1 MLPSGIYD
9 TFVVLSISRSLTLV
23 IPWTVAHEAPVSVGF
38 PRPEFWSGMPFPPPG
53 DLLDLGIELGSPALQ
68 ADSLLS
74 ESLGKPGEGNG
85 YPLHYSCLENSMDRG
100 SWWATVP
107 GVAQS
112 WT

>member
-53 DLLDLGIELGSPALQ
+53 HLPDPGIKRVSPAL
-68 ADSLLS
+68 AGRLS
-74 ESLGKPGEGNG
+74 TTEPQGKP
-85 YPLHYSCLENSMDRG
+85 L
-100 SWWATVP
+100 
-107 GVAQS
+107 
-112 WT
+112 